1 MRKLTT
7 LLLLMA
13 YASMYAIDTYYVR
26 PTGDVTSW
34 STQATADPA
43 QVLTITE
50 ISELRPY
57 TPTGDGTTT
66 GTGTTFYLAKG
77 TYLATSTTIT
87 YQLDLHNGEK
97 IYGGLVGN
105 ESTIVLVNRE
115 LFDRDE
121 NGIIEP
127 WEFKNEAIIT
137 GNFVSTRNSKRFLS
151 LRANAEA
158 DGITLKDFGYTY
170 TLNNGIEFG
179 SPILIGSY
187 AVPGVSTSTTAGFL
201 TNCSLVNISSQG
213 RGGALIITNPSSIVN
228 NCLIEQCLSNRTTSV
243 DCYGGAVYIHYNG
256 GKIKNS
262 VFRNNKVAGRNGNG
276 GAVFAE
282 TPPASTNANVTIENC
297 LFYNNMSWGN
307 NAGYGGAIRTQ
318 GVVGYLGAQIIN
330 CTFANNSNRSGGGCV
345 ELSNTGTLVNCIN
358 YGGSNGFRALGTNAN
373 YYLEKCITTVANLEM
388 AANATSYPTST
399 LNASADFGFERPTT
413 FNGAIFPGETDYAT
427 KIDAIR
433 KANYSITKATTI
445 LPANIG
451 LQTIPAS
458 YTAAS
463 PANTI
468 TLGTSIPTNDLAGVE
483 RKSGAILMGAYNYT
497 PAITGATNISAIGT
511 INDKTKITVN
521 AGAELTVDATTPV
534 GSITVAPGA
543 KLTLS
548 SGTLTTTN
556 GITLQSDATGT
567 ATIKGSGTYTGT
579 INAQQYLG
587 SARNW
592 YVSSPVQVTNSP
604 TNNISRYYEYV
615 EPGNNNYPKD
625 GSNNAVNI
633 GETSYWKYWTSG
645 NSMTKGK
652 GYIAQASTGTTIQ
665 FSGTPN
671 NGDIETEFNL
681 TRNDDKGRGF
691 NLVGNP
697 YPSYLDWSMVA
708 AANTYLMSTAWFKTK
723 KTDIEGAG
731 YTFAS
736 INVEDPE
743 NIEIVDN
750 NANTTVSKYIPP
762 MQAFW
767 VRVKSGTSSTT
778 MSFTNAMREHRL
790 NNGDIL
796 KARKANVRTRL
807 RLQLANGFTTDET
820 LIYFDQKA
828 SNDYNEYDSP
838 KMMNNS
844 SIIPDLYTKCG
855 TERLVINGLNEVSDN
870 MELALGFSLNA
881 AATLKLKATELS
893 NFPEG
898 IRVYLL
904 DKANGIQSEL
914 NSDTE
919 YTFSTNTST
928 VNNENRFSLFFRA
941 PGVTTGVNTTE
952 KLNAQVFVNAANQI
966 TIIASEKSNYA
977 IYNALGQLS
986 AEGTINHSPF
996 TINHSKG
1003 VYVVKVNN
1011 QSTRVIIK

>member
-1 MRKLTT
+1 MKKLTT

-26 PTGDVTSW
+26 PTGDATSW

-43 QVLTITE
+43 QVLTITD
-50 ISELRPY
+50 ISELTPY
-57 TPTGDGTTT
+57 LGTSKI
-66 GTGTTFYLAKG
+66 FYFSKG
-77 TYLATSTTIT
+77 TFLATATGIANN
-87 YQLDLHNGEK
+87 YLLLQNGEK
-97 IYGGLVGN
+97 IIGGFSGN
-105 ESTIVLVNRE
+105 ETTISLTTRE
-115 LFDRDE
+115 LFDRDD
-121 NGIIEP
+121 NGIVEP
-127 WEFKNEAIIT
+127 WEYKNETIIT
-137 GNFVSTRNSKRFLS
+137 GQFVSTRNTIRLLS
-151 LRANAEA
+151 LRGNSEA
-158 DGITLKDFGYTY
+158 DGLTLKDYGYTK
-170 TLNNGIEFG
+170 G
-179 SPILIGSY
+179 STETGGPIFVGTY
-187 AVPGVSTSTTAGFL
+187 ANPGVATITTAGYL
-201 TNCSLVNISSQG
+201 TNCNVLNVSAQG
-213 RGGALIITNPSSIVN
+213 RGGAAFMTNADSKIE
-228 NCLIEQCLSNRTTSV
+228 NCLFEQCLSIGLDSSK
-243 DCYGGAVYIHYNG
+243 DGFGGAIYIHYNG
-256 GKIKNS
+256 GQIKNS
-262 VFRNNKVAGRNGNG
+262 VFRNNKATSTGGRYGNG

-282 TPPASTNANVTIENC
+282 APPASTNASVTIENC
-297 LFYNNMSWGN
+297 LFYNNSALGGTSTTN
-307 NAGYGGAIRTQ
+307 GFGGAIRTN
-318 GVVGYLGAQIIN
+318 GIAGYRGAQIFN
-330 CTFANNSNRSGGGCV
+330 CTFANNDNKSTSSGNIEVMTSGV
-345 ELSNTGTLVNCIN
+345 LINCIN
-358 YGGSNGFRALGTNAN
+358 FGGSNGFRANGTSAN

-463 PANTI
+463 PANTV
-468 TLGTSIPTNDLAGVE
+468 TLGASIPTNDLAGVE

-511 INDKTKITVN
+511 TNDKTKITVK

-708 AANTYLMSTAWFKTK
+708 AVNTYLMSTAWFKTK

-778 MSFTNAMREHRL
+778 MNFTNAMREHRL

-820 LIYFDQKA
+820 LIYFDPKA

-844 SIIPDLYTKCG
+844 SVTPDLYTKCG

-914 NSDTE
+914 NSETE

-928 VNNENRFSLFFRA
+928 VNNENRFSLLFRA
-941 PGVTTGVNTTE
+941 PGVTTGLNTTE

-966 TIIASEKSNYA
+966 TIFAPEKSNYA

-1011 QSTRVIIK
+1011 QTTRVIVK